1 MDSLTKTLAVVEAA
15 LEKKAYDLRVVQ
27 IEHLSSIAEY
37 FVIATGRS
45 DVQVQGIA
53 RGIEER
59 MDREG
64 ERALAVEGV
73 QRAHWIVL
81 DYDDVV
87 IHVFFEPTREFY
99 RLESNWSDTQEVPLP
114 EPFLSQVREL
124 RSRASG

>member
-53 RGIEER
+53 RGVEER

-87 IHVFFEPTREFY
+87 IHVFFEPTRDFY